1 MENKLLMDKMKN
13 AAELAWAAYG
23 YYDLMTG
30 DTNQLFIK
38 LKNEKENSQI
48 DSNEDFIR
56 KEIALADIM
65 DSTFADYKVYKPQ
78 LSPKFKPDVV
88 GTLKGD
94 MSPTQ
99 VKLDSKLSNRTIT
112 FTNRFRILAH
122 QPNEVRMRGDKNSDG
137 NYGFSATLFQDTQA
151 TFKDSDYILQLG
163 LS

>member
-1 MENKLLMDKMKN
+1 MKN

-99 VKLDSKLSNRTIT
+99 VKRFFDKYDLLDFYPKFDT
-112 FTNRFRILAH
+112 
-122 QPNEVRMRGDKNSDG
+122 KN
-137 NYGFSATLFQDTQA
+137 NKQIQGFHAYLFQDRES
-151 TFKDSDYILQLG
+151 KKLLG
-163 LS
+163 R